1 MKRTGSGKTGLV
13 FLCTG
18 IIPFCIIVCIGSVWA
33 SVETEDSREQGLGRE
48 LVYLPAYRLAGKIR
62 SGEITAV
69 QALEAYLHQISLYNP
84 EINAIV
90 TLDAEGARQRAREA
104 DEALERGE
112 VWGPLHGVPI
122 TIKDNYAT
130 SSIRTTNSYPGLA
143 DYVPDFNATVVEKM
157 LQSGVVIIGKTNL
170 PQLGM
175 DYQTNSP
182 VFGVTNNP
190 WDLSRTPGGSTG
202 GGAAAVAS
210 FMSALSF
217 GNDLGGSIRI
227 PSHFCGIYG
236 IKPTEN
242 MVSKYGL
249 NPGFPKT
256 EFDSVHHLISCGPLA
271 RSIED
276 LKICLKVIAGP
287 DRKDEDV
294 PDIPMIESPKRDLGS
309 LRIAWMDDF
318 GGIPVSEE
326 TRSSLKKFTDSLAEK
341 GCTVE
346 RTSPDDFNPREIWA
360 TYGRIMD
367 MEIGVYTPS
376 FYRFL
381 SFLFGGSYR
390 KATPFL
396 EMVFPITYEKYM
408 KALTQRDAQV
418 SSMEGFLSEWDVWLC
433 PVTSTPAY
441 EHIEPDKYFGP
452 YPLYDKPIMVDGE
465 PVNYLMAN
473 GAYTT
478 IFNLTGSPVVII
490 PIGYTTEGLP
500 IGVQIVGK
508 RWRDMELLEIAAMLD
523 EAAGAYSR
531 PPGY

>member
-1 MKRTGSGKTGLV
+1 MNLSGSGKKGFA
-13 FLCTG
+13 FLRTG
-18 IIPFCIIVCIGSVWA
+18 IILCCLVLMVNIA
-33 SVETEDSREQGLGRE
+33 LAAETEPQK
-48 LVYLPAYRLAGKIR
+48 LVYLPAYRLAGMIL
-62 SGEITAV
+62 SGEVTSV
-69 QALEAYLHQISLYNP
+69 QALEAYLDQISRYN
-84 EINAIV
+84 EKINAVV
-90 TLDAEGARQRAREA
+90 TLDIEGAMLRARQA
-104 DEALERGE
+104 DEALARGE
-112 VWGPLHGVPI
+112 VWGPLHGVPV

-130 SSIRTTNSYPGLA
+130 KGLLTTVGYPGLA
-143 DYVPDFNATVVEKM
+143 EYVPDFDATVVARVR
-157 LQSGVVIIGKTNL
+157 QAGAVIIGKTNL
-170 PQLGM
+170 PQLAM
-175 DYQTNSP
+175 DYQTCNP
-182 VFGVTNNP
+182 VFGATNNP

-242 MVSKYGL
+242 LVSKYGI
-249 NPGFPKT
+249 NPGFPKA
-256 EFDSVHHLISCGPLA
+256 EYDSVHHLISCGPLA

-276 LKICLKVIAGP
+276 LKLCLRVIAGP

-294 PDIPMIESPKRDLGS
+294 PDIPMLEPQKRDLGS

-318 GGIPVSEE
+318 GGIPVSQD
-326 TRSSLKKFTDSLAEK
+326 TRNALKKFTKSLADK

-346 RTSPDDFNPREIWA
+346 RTAPDDFNPEEIWD

-367 MEIGVYTPS
+367 MELGVYTPS
-376 FYRFL
+376 WARFV

-390 KATPFL
+390 KEVPFL
-396 EMVFPITYEKYM
+396 RLVFPIKYEKYM
-408 KALTQRDAQV
+408 TALTRRDSQV
-418 SSMEGFLSEWDVWLC
+418 SSLEGFLAEWDVWLC
-433 PVTSTPAY
+433 PVTTTPAY
-441 EHIEPDKYFGP
+441 RHIKPDRYFGP
-452 YPLYDKPIMVDGE
+452 YPLYDDPIMVDEE

-478 IFNLTGSPVVII
+478 VFNLTGSPVVVI
-490 PIGYTTEGLP
+490 PIGSTGEGLP

-508 RWRDMELLEIAAMLD
+508 RWHDMELLEIAAMLD
-523 EAAGAYSR
+523 DAAGAYRR